1 MLINVL
7 RISGRNRI
15 YRALIKMYNV
25 RTCSR
30 TVCVIE
36 FRQILLRSGYM
47 MICFDYGRWAYAERG
62 RD

>member
-1 MLINVL
+1 MY
-7 RISGRNRI
+7 S
-15 YRALIKMYNV
+15 ALIKMYNV

-36 FRQILLRSGYM
+36 FRQILLRFGYM
-47 MICFDYGRWAYAERG
+47 MIWFDYGRWAYAERG